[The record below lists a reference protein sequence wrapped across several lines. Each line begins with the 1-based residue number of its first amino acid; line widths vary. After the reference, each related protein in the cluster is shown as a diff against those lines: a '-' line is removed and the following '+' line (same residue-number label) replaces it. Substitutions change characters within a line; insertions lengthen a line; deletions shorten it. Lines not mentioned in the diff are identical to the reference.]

1 MSKGH
6 NSGANAAAASE
17 VRRPAS
23 QPAGQLALSLMLAAA
38 LHAAAILGFEL
49 AWRQNAPQPALAM
62 QASLH
67 FLSTA
72 APAPGAQDAAAF
84 PEAAALAPA
93 QASTEALFAPNGSE
107 AARQP
112 SSATPAMRLEA
123 ASAPAARLAFQ
134 EAAPDPAEPHPL
146 PDDSAAAGPPPPEA
160 AANPRTSPALL
171 DLPYDA
177 LIRQIAIA
185 HGGESQPGDALRPR
199 TKRLASPSAASLAE
213 AAYLNAW
220 RQKVE
225 RIGRANHPGGNLK
238 GQLRMLVLI
247 RYDGAL
253 LKARILQSS
262 GHPALD
268 EAALRIVRLAAPYAQ
283 FPVEMR
289 KAYDQ
294 LEITRSWQFSRAA
307 ARLNA

>member
-1 MSKGH
+1 MNNGQH
-6 NSGANAAAASE
+6 SGANAAASRAM
-17 VRRPAS
+17 RGPAS
-23 QPAGQLALSLMLAAA
+23 QPAGQLALSLLLAVA

-49 AWRQNAPQPALAM
+49 AWRQEAPQTIPSL
-62 QASLH
+62 QVSLH
-67 FLSTA
+67 FAPAASAPGAQKAPATA
-72 APAPGAQDAAAF
+72 MANGIAAGFNAASAPGAQDAPAS
-84 PEAAALAPA
+84 PEAAALVAAPTA
-93 QASTEALFAPNGSE
+93 TEPPRAPNGSE
-107 AARQP
+107 AARP
-112 SSATPAMRLEA
+112 PASATPTPATRPEA
-123 ASAPAARLAFQ
+123 ASAPAEPPAVQ
-134 EAAPDPAEPHPL
+134 EAAPSPAE
-146 PDDSAAAGPPPPEA
+146 
-160 AANPRTSPALL
+160 LL
-171 DLPYDA
+171 NLPYDA

-185 HGGESQPGDALRPR
+185 QRDAGQSQPGAATRPR

-238 GQLRMLVLI
+238 GQLRLLVVI

-253 LKARILQSS
+253 LQARILQSS

-268 EAALRIVRLAAPYAQ
+268 EAALLIVRLAAPYAH
-283 FPVEMR
+283 FPIEMR

-294 LEITRSWQFSRAA
+294 LEITRSWQFSRTA